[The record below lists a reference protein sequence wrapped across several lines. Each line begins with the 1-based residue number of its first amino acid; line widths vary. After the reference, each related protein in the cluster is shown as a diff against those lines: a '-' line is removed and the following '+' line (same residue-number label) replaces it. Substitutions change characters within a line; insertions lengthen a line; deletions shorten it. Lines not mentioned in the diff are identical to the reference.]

1 MNITCSAIL
10 SRNLH
15 HFSARSRGDLEAKMV
30 ADDMDLHINAVLF
43 GLLNTRLHHP
53 GLEPNSTY
61 PIYSILPLT
70 CANSSLISQE
80 YVHYRPN
87 FDM

>member
-1 MNITCSAIL
+1 MFTVTWLMNITCSAIL
-10 SRNLH
+10 IRNLH

-53 GLEPNSTY
+53 SLESNSTY
-61 PIYSILPLT
+61 TIYSILP
-70 CANSSLISQE
+70 
-80 YVHYRPN
+80 
-87 FDM
+87 